1 MRDYELVLIIN
12 PQIEDDK
19 VPQVLEKVSR
29 LVTERGGSLGE
40 VNPWGRR
47 KLAYPI
53 KKHLEGNF
61 VVAKAKMDPTIVK
74 EIENQLRLSEDFLRH
89 LVVKVD

>member
-1 MRDYELVLIIN
+1 MRDYEVVLIIN
-12 PQIEDDK
+12 PQIEDDQ

-47 KLAYPI
+47 KLAFPI
-53 KKHLEGNF
+53 RRHLEGNY
-61 VVAKAKMDPTIVK
+61 VVAKAKMDPAHVK
-74 EIENQLRLSEDFLRH
+74 EIESQLRLSEDFLRH
-89 LVVKVD
+89 LVIKVD